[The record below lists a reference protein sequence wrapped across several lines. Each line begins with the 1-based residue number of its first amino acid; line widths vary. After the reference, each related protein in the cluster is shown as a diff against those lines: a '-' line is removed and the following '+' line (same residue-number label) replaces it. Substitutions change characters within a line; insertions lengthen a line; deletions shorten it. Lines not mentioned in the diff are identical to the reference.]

1 MPEGPCFNQVWSEIL
16 EKDLTPRKAD
26 NRVRKLCREYYL
38 VEPGY
43 EFRGI
48 PIILSRA
55 MLIGIDEEGCRI
67 LIPFQKPCYGTSLY
81 GIDTDGREIARI
93 RSDLGRKET
102 VEPEKR
108 TRTGRKKTKRS
119 AG

>member
-1 MPEGPCFNQVWSEIL
+1 MPEGPCFNQIWSEIL
-16 EKDLTPRKAD
+16 EKDVTPRRAD
-26 NRVRKLCREYYL
+26 NRVRKVCSEYYL
-38 VEPGY
+38 VEPGF

-81 GIDTDGREIARI
+81 VIDTDGEEIARI

-102 VEPEKR
+102 VEPVKR
-108 TRTGRKKTKRS
+108 TRTW
-119 AG
+119 